1 MHSANRAIR
10 QVTGI
15 LAFSLFYVVCSSS
28 SVFAA
33 APGTSQPTPSSPPPQ
48 VNSSG
53 NPSSYYLS
61 ALAHTGMPPVAFG
74 TNAIPPAQIFTP
86 PPSCPSGPMW
96 IYPELIPAGNG
107 TYTTKFVLSYPG
119 PPAEGQ
125 TAQSTSYN
133 QYMSWSQAGAYNT
146 STVNDTLPSQ
156 TLQSK
161 LSISTNMAQTVNR
174 SIDIIYVHTG
184 GAASWGGPPPK
195 YSASDFPVNIP
206 AATNNGPAY
215 APYVGATWDVR
226 IKVDVTSTTNHVQ
239 IPTYKLTQVPTGTK
253 QVPTGTTTNSQGQ
266 TVTVYTTTTEYTPE
280 ELQQPTYN
288 QGGLFCTHVTV
299 KQAPPTLIK
308 PSPAVPASGTIPGG
322 AANLAFHLWG
332 CWNPG
337 YIATDPSTGSEA
349 NTVSMN
355 ACNYTGSESNYYPSS
370 VDSLGH
376 SQQVANPTYVNI
388 PTCMWLE
395 SQRPNSP
402 LQISLPPQTAT
413 GQTGYGP
420 VHITVYVQ
428 LTIVP
433 GAVTWTY
440 TSPDGSSTS
449 TTTSRGTAPASNP
462 TYNKTTQTW
471 SAPSG
476 PICHTYTKVGNGYS
490 VTVTQPFT
498 FTVTGWF
505 NNGVTGPSYLPT
517 KTWTDTATWTRSG
530 INVYQVEGIPVIN

>member
-1 MHSANRAIR
+1 MKKLWIR
-10 QVTGI
+10 LSGMLSVCAVFCSVVLPTEVHAQGGFTTTAQNQSSQVTQ
-15 LAFSLFYVVCSSS
+15 SSS
-28 SVFAA
+28 
-33 APGTSQPTPSSPPPQ
+33 GTPSS
-48 VNSSG
+48 
-53 NPSSYYLS
+53 YFMS
-61 ALAHTGMPPVAFG
+61 AMASTGMPPVAIG
-74 TNAIPPAQIFTP
+74 TNAIPPVQAYNP

-96 IYPELIPAGNG
+96 IYPELVPAGNG
-107 TYTTKFVLSYPG
+107 TYTTKFVLTYPG
-119 PPAEGQ
+119 PPAEGATQQ
-125 TAQSTSYN
+125 TTSYS
-133 QYMSWSQAGAYNT
+133 QYQSWSQAGDYNT
-146 STVNDTLPSQ
+146 STINDTLPSQ

-161 LSISTNMAQTVNR
+161 LSLSTNMAQTVNR
-174 SIDIIYVHTG
+174 SIQIIYVHTG

-195 YSASDFPVNIP
+195 YTASDFPVNIP
-206 AATNNGPAY
+206 PAANNGPAY

-226 IKVDVTSTTNHVQ
+226 IKVNVTSTTNHVQ
-239 IPTYKLTQVPTGTK
+239 IPTYKLEPKQTGTQ
-253 QVPTGTTTNSQGQ
+253 QVQTGTTTNSQGQ
-266 TVTVYTTTTEYTPE
+266 TVPVYTTEPVYTQE
-280 ELQQPTYN
+280 EIQQPAYT
-288 QGGLFCTHVTV
+288 QGGLFCTNVTV
-299 KQAPPTLIK
+299 TQAPPTLIK
-308 PSPAVPASGTIPGG
+308 PSPAVPSSSTIPGG

-337 YIATDPSTGSEA
+337 YIATDPSTGTEA

-376 SQQVANPTYVNI
+376 DQQVANPTYVNI

-402 LQISLPPQTAT
+402 LQVALPPQTAT
-413 GQTGYGP
+413 GQSGYGP

-440 TSPDGSSTS
+440 TNPDGSSTS
-449 TTTSRGTAPASNP
+449 TTSSRGTAPASNP

-476 PICHTYTKVGNGYS
+476 PVCHTYTKVGNGYS

-505 NNGVTGPSYLPT
+505 NNGATGKSYLPT
-517 KTWTDTATWTRSG
+517 QTWTDTATWSRTG
-530 INVYQVEGIPVIN
+530 IDVYQVEGIPVIN